1 MSDRVYARG
10 PLLVAIFLPLLALPM
25 IATAAS
31 PDKKALRADAIVVM
45 NATIRVSTGAL
56 YCDRYVQ
63 RNAPLVAAAQQWSE
77 RQRAPIER
85 VTAIIAK
92 SGGLSDQEKDASNK
106 TAFAAWRDLDAGR
119 CDGLLRDIE
128 SGALD
133 LDKHP
138 DTAPALKRIMDADAP

>member
-1 MSDRVYARG
+1 MSDCPSTRG
-10 PLLVAIFLPLLALPM
+10 PLLVAMVLPLLGLATV
-25 IATAAS
+25 ATAAS
-31 PDKKALRADAIVVM
+31 PDKKALRADALVVM

-63 RNAPLVAAAQQWSE
+63 PNARLVAAAQRWNE

-106 TAFAAWRDLDAGR
+106 TAFATWRNLDASR
-119 CDGLLRDIE
+119 CDGLLHDIE

-133 LDKHP
+133 LDKHA
-138 DTAPALKRIMDADAP
+138 DTAPALKRIMGSDAP